1 MKENERSRALE
12 TALSSIQKRYGEGS
26 IMRLGQATHLQVE
39 AIPTGSLSLDLAL
52 GIGGVPRGRVTEI
65 YGPEGSGK
73 TTVCQHIVA
82 EAQRAGGIAAFID
95 MEHALDP
102 LYAAMCGV
110 NVEDLYISQPDTG
123 EQALEI
129 AEALVRSGA
138 VDVIVVDSV
147 AALVPRAEIE
157 GDMGDSH
164 PGLQARLMSQA
175 LRKLS
180 GAIKTSNT
188 AMVFTNQLRHKI
200 GVMFG
205 SPETTSGGMALKFY
219 SSVRMDIRR
228 IQAIKDSGEVT
239 GNRTRVRV
247 KKNKVAPPFR
257 ECEFDIMY
265 NEGIS
270 KEGDVL
276 DLGAEMDII
285 EKRGSF
291 YSYKGERLAQGRENT
306 KQALRENPALCFE
319 IENTIRRETGLPELE
334 HSPASDASD
343 ALAAVEDEMPEDAS
357 ASLAE
362 LVEDEETAA
371 VIEA

>member
-1 MKENERSRALE
+1 MVDTGKAKALE
-12 TALSSIQKRYGEGS
+12 TTLATIQKRYGEGS
-26 IMRLGQATHLQVE
+26 IMRLGQAGHLQVE
-39 AIPTGSLSLDLAL
+39 AIPTGSLALDIAL
-52 GIGGVPRGRVTEI
+52 GVGGVPRGRVTEI

-82 EAQRAGGIAAFID
+82 EAQRMGGVAAFID

-102 LYAAMCGV
+102 LYAAKCGV
-110 NVEDLYISQPDTG
+110 NVEELYISQPDTG

-138 VDVIVVDSV
+138 LDVIVVDSV

-157 GDMGDSH
+157 GEMGDSH

-180 GAIKTSNT
+180 GAIKASNT

-219 SSVRMDIRR
+219 ASVRLDIRR
-228 IQAIKDSGEVT
+228 IQAIKSSGDT
-239 GNRTRVRV
+239 IGNRTRVRV

-265 NEGIS
+265 DEGIS
-270 KEGDVL
+270 KVGDIL
-276 DLGAEMDII
+276 DLATELELL
-285 EKRGSF
+285 EKRGSY
-291 YSYKGERLAQGRENT
+291 YSYKDERLAQGRENA
-306 KQALRENPALCFE
+306 KQALRENPSMAFE
-319 IENTIRRETGLPELE
+319 IENAVRRASGLPEVT
-334 HSPASDASD
+334 
-343 ALAAVEDEMPEDAS
+343 LAV
-357 ASLAE
+357 
-362 LVEDEETAA
+362 DEE
-371 VIEA
+371 E